1 MKTQIKSWI
10 GIDVS
15 KSQLDVYMHP
25 DAQRYC
31 VKQTDKDIITL
42 GQKIKNMEH
51 ALVILEASGGYE
63 SIVVSL
69 LTDMG
74 ISVVVVNP
82 RQVRDFARATGTL
95 AKTDTIDAQILARF
109 GEAVKPDVRPLPD
122 DCTQKLRALVRRRQ
136 QIIEMLTMEENRFA
150 QSSEPIADSIRQH
163 ITWLTQ
169 YLKDLDKDIRNL
181 IRSTPIWREKEE
193 LLRSVPGVG
202 SVLAATLLAQLPEL
216 GHLNRKQ
223 IASLVGVAPLNRDS
237 GAMRGRRMVW
247 GGRGHLRAV
256 LYMAVIT
263 AIRCNPAIMAF
274 YKRLREAGKCPKV
287 AITACMRK
295 LLIILN
301 AMVKHN
307 VSWNPEIYLQTH

>member
-1 MKTQIKSWI
+1 MFTYIQKPNVIVLNKQIKTSLRL
-10 GIDVS
+10 GS
-15 KSQLDVYMHP
+15 KL
-25 DAQRYC
+25 
-31 VKQTDKDIITL
+31 KKDD
-42 GQKIKNMEH
+42 
-51 ALVILEASGGYE
+51 Y
-63 SIVVSL
+63 
-69 LTDMG
+69 
-74 ISVVVVNP
+74 
-82 RQVRDFARATGTL
+82 
-95 AKTDTIDAQILARF
+95 
-109 GEAVKPDVRPLPD
+109 
-122 DCTQKLRALVRRRQ
+122 TQKLRSLVRRRQ
-136 QIIEMLTMEENRFA
+136 QIIEMITMEENRFA
-150 QSSEPIADSIRQH
+150 QSSEPITDSIRQH

-181 IRSTPIWREKEE
+181 IRSTHIWREKEK

-202 SVLAATLLAQLPEL
+202 SVLCSTLLAQLPEL
-216 GHLNRKQ
+216 GHLNHKQ

-237 GAMRGRRMVW
+237 GTMRGKRMVW

-307 VSWNPEIYLQTH
+307 ASWNPEIYLQTH